1 MRLSPLTRAAL
12 VLIPLLLCAGKIHSR
27 RTGSMQGMTQEVNRT
42 LTIVRVA
49 VSRRKDRKNQQE
61 AERFTA
67 GGVATDGV
75 TTDGSSQFVQAARR
89 AKSG

>member
-12 VLIPLLLCAGKIHSR
+12 VLIPLLLCAGKIHAR

-49 VSRRKDRKNQQE
+49 VSRRRKNQQE

-75 TTDGSSQFVQAARR
+75 ATDGSSQFVQAARR